1 MDKRQNVLS
10 LLRRQGYSEAP
21 VHLSM
26 CPSLE
31 KQFRERTGY
40 LGSPAEYFGMPWR
53 GVSGPRTQPI
63 PEAVYRKYFDFEL
76 KPGTT
81 IDGLGVA
88 HEPGSEAAKHMTYMR
103 HPLKKAT
110 SVEEIQAYPL
120 PDYSTW
126 DTGHMKAEVE
136 ALHARGLAA
145 SGGME
150 CTIWESAWYI
160 RSMEELMM
168 DMMGDD
174 EKAVVMLDRITDLST
189 AKAQAYAEAGA
200 DVLSLGDDIGMQRT
214 PMMSIPLYVEWLKPR
229 LKKVIDG
236 ARAVK
241 PDIVVIYHSCGFVVP
256 FIPHLI
262 EAGIDV
268 LNPVQ
273 PECMDFT
280 ELHEMYG
287 DRLSFDGTL
296 GTQTTMPFGTPEE
309 VRRTVFKNLEA
320 AGDKG
325 GLFVAPTHLLEP
337 EVPLENVF
345 AYVQACKDFKS

>member
-21 VHLSM
+21 AHLDM
-26 CPSLE
+26 CPSLL
-31 KQFRERTGY
+31 KQFCDHTGFD
-40 LGSPAEYFGMPWR
+40 GNPEDYFGMPWR
-53 GVSGPRTQPI
+53 GVGGPRTQPI
-63 PEAVYRKYFDFEL
+63 PEAVYRKYFDFQL
-76 KPGTT
+76 KPGTF

-110 SVEEIQAYPL
+110 SVEEILAYPL
-120 PDYSTW
+120 PDYSNA
-126 DTGHMKAEVE
+126 DSSRMKTEVE

-145 SGGME
+145 CGGLE

-160 RSMEELMM
+160 RSMEELMI
-168 DMMGDD
+168 DMMSDD
-174 EKAVVMLDRITDLST
+174 EKAVCMLDRITDLSA
-189 AKAQAYAEAGA
+189 AKARAFAAAGA
-200 DVLSLGDDIGMQRT
+200 DILSLGDDIGMQRT
-214 PMMSIPLYVEWLKPR
+214 PMMSIPMYEEWLKPR

-236 ARAVK
+236 ARAAK
-241 PDIVVIYHSCGFVVP
+241 PDIIVLYHSCGFVVP

-273 PECMDFT
+273 PECMDFA
-280 ELHEMYG
+280 ELHAMYG
-287 DRLSFDGTL
+287 DRLSFDGTI

-309 VRRTVFKNLEA
+309 VRRTVFKNLEI

-325 GLFVAPTHLLEP
+325 GLIAAPTHLLEP
-337 EVPLENVF
+337 EVPVENVF